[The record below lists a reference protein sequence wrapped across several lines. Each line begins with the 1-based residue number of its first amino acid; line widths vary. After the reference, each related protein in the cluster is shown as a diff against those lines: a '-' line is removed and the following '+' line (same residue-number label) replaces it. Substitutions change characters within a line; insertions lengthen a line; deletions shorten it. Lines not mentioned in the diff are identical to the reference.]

1 MAFDDPS
8 VDADLRETLA
18 AHEIVLGKE
27 WADGQPALAW
37 PVTLRATGAWNNA

>member
-18 AHEIVLGKE
+18 AHEIVLGEE
-27 WADGQPALAW
+27 WADGRPRLGLVR
-37 PVTLRATGAWNNA
+37 VTEGDEGLE